1 MASKL
6 IRTIPYEAENQT
18 ELSLRQAFEVLE
30 LRLRPTFPLTI
41 SNLQEYLQLNQVI
54 LYGVLGGPNSAKI
67 HIKYL
72 HAIVTD
78 GYCSFVSFIKK
89 VVNELYVKL
98 IDSAKGQLIWV
109 IQVMIDVSA
118 LGADNLLVSLLRQIV
133 GGDFS
138 DVLKEQFHLCLKIR
152 RDLIR
157 LLQDLVHVHA
167 FGALWKDLV
176 FNLKTLI
183 TDIVRFICCAHHPPN
198 DIIQSE
204 VIPRWAVIG
213 WLLRYID
220 MTHTL
225 LDFLFLLVDNYDV
238 KRIVL
243 VFKGSLRTLI
253 LKIVHSNV
261 ETLQNLI
268 SGCPVKD
275 LHVVECYLVHQDY
288 DTIDASFYD
297 IDLLAG

>member
-41 SNLQEYLQLNQVI
+41 PNLQEYLQLNQAI

-67 HIKYL
+67 HIKHL

-109 IQVMIDVSA
+109 IQ
-118 LGADNLLVSLLRQIV
+118 
-133 GGDFS
+133 
-138 DVLKEQFHLCLKIR
+138 IR

-167 FGALWKDLV
+167 LKSWKDLV
-176 FNLKTLI
+176 FNL
-183 TDIVRFICCAHHPPN
+183 
-198 DIIQSE
+198 S
-204 VIPRWAVIG
+204 
-213 WLLRYID
+213 WLLRSCTKNLIEAKEEG
-220 MTHTL
+220 L
-225 LDFLFLLVDNYDV
+225 EEN
-238 KRIVL
+238 IV
-243 VFKGSLRTLI
+243 GSLRTLI

-268 SGCPVKD
+268 SDV
-275 LHVVECYLVHQDY
+275 
-288 DTIDASFYD
+288 S
-297 IDLLAG
+297 